1 MQRQS
6 KLDAEVQTLAESV
19 RTTQKRLNEER
30 ARVSDTNNQLKTAKS
45 QAEAAKEELNNYKDK
60 ATRILQVSCSDV
72 PAQYGTSV
80 PYFRAYKTHPYIRRS
95 PCSGH

>member
-6 KLDAEVQTLAESV
+6 KLEAEVQTLAESV
-19 RTTQKRLNEER
+19 RTIQKRLNEER

-60 ATRILQVSCSDV
+60 ATRILQVSWTDY

-80 PYFRAYKTHPYIRRS
+80 TISEKCILAIH
-95 PCSGH
+95 G